1 MITRISLQNT
11 ATFGNETQTMDKL
24 KKLNFV
30 FGSNGSGKTTISRVL
45 RSPEQYPNC
54 TVEWENGSAFP
65 CKVYNSDFVAENF
78 KDDSDMPGIFTL
90 GKEELETKEKIR
102 ELEKQIHE
110 LDLERTKKSNT
121 LKGADGKSGKEAELV
136 AFEKKYTDIFWSR
149 KQRFDSS
156 SLRDGMEGFLNS
168 KTNFQKQ
175 LLQQAVSN
183 KEPLFSREELSNRAK
198 IAFGEKPMVLPEIS
212 LPNFTKFLELSRSP
226 ILKRKIVGK
235 EDIDIS
241 ALIKKLNNSDWV
253 KAGMTYLDRSDGV
266 CPFCQGKIQDNLKEK
281 LDQYFDETYLTNIKK
296 VDEIISQYDASSSQ
310 LLNQLNF
317 ILQQNADFMDV
328 ETFKASLQLLE
339 NVIDNNKQLLL
350 SKKANPSMPVE
361 LLEYGNLPEE
371 LVNLVRESNCKIQ
384 EHNIMVSQLGK
395 EQALL
400 KKQIWRFIVNDAS
413 FDIAAYR
420 KGKKKL
426 EDEIAS
432 LNTEIREGLAQKRG
446 LETDIKNL
454 QAALTSVIPTKDL
467 INEWLEEFG
476 FTGFRLEV
484 GSDEHSYGLVR
495 NDGTPVN
502 KTLSEGEKNFVTF
515 LYFYALLKGSQDDS
529 GITSEQVVVIDD
541 PVSSMDSEV
550 LFVVSTLVRDL
561 YESIYYGLSNI
572 RQLFVLSH
580 NLYFYK
586 EVTFNQS
593 LDKKIPKQMNYWTIR
608 KYKGISKINWNN
620 DNPVQSTYEILWHD
634 VKYASDHQDEVSSNS
649 LQNTMR
655 RILEHYYK
663 YYGGI
668 SLNKLP
674 DKMDKNHRWIVK
686 TLLAWANDGSHSK
699 FDDICCAPL
708 QQNSVSLY
716 LEAFRLIFEEMG
728 HLAHYNMMMG
738 IPEEK

>member
-11 ATFGNETQTMDKL
+11 ATFGNEAQTMDKL

-45 RSPEQYPNC
+45 RSPEQYQNC
-54 TVEWENGSAFP
+54 NVAWENGSVFP

-102 ELEKQIHE
+102 ELEKKIRE
-110 LDLERTKKSNT
+110 LDSERTRKSNT
-121 LKGADGKSGKEAELV
+121 LKGADGKGGKEAELA

-149 KQRFDSS
+149 KQRYDSS

-183 KEPLFSREELSNRAK
+183 KEQLCSFEELSSRSK
-198 IAFGEKPMVLPEIS
+198 TAFGEKPMVLSEIS
-212 LPNFTKFLELSRSP
+212 LPNFTKFLELSCSP
-226 ILKRKIVGK
+226 ILKKKIVGK
-235 EDIDIS
+235 EDIDVS
-241 ALIKKLNNSDWV
+241 ELIKKLNNSDWV
-253 KAGMTYLDRSDGV
+253 KAGMTYLDRSDGI

-281 LDQYFDETYLTNIKK
+281 LNQYFDETYLANIK
-296 VDEIISQYDASSSQ
+296 EINNIISHYDASSSQ
-310 LLNQLNF
+310 LLNHLDS
-317 ILQQNADFMDV
+317 ILQQNEDFMDA
-328 ETFKASLQLLE
+328 ETFKASLQLLK
-339 NVIDNNKQLLL
+339 NVINNNKKLLL
-350 SKKANPSMPVE
+350 SKKENPSMPIE

-371 LVNLVRESNCKIQ
+371 LVNLVKESNCKIR

-395 EQALL
+395 EQTLL
-400 KKQIWRFIVNDAS
+400 KKQIWRFIASDAS
-413 FDIAAYR
+413 SDIAAYR

-426 EDEIAS
+426 EDEIAA
-432 LNTEIREGLAQKRG
+432 LNTEIKGILVQKSR

-529 GITSEQVVVIDD
+529 GMTSEQVVVIDD
-541 PVSSMDSEV
+541 PVSSMDSDV
-550 LFVVSTLVRDL
+550 LFIVSTLIRRLVWDMSEN
-561 YESIYYGLSNI
+561 ESKIQ
-572 RQLFVLSH
+572 QLFIETH
-580 NLYFYK
+580 NIYFHK
-586 EVTFNQS
+586 EVS
-593 LDKKIPKQMNYWTIR
+593 LDRNFPKGMKAKTTFWTVQ
-608 KYKGISKINWNN
+608 KNHNTSFVNFCKS
-620 DNPVQSTYEILWHD
+620 NPVKSTYEMLWD
-634 VKYASDHQDEVSSNS
+634 TVSSISEDPS
-649 LQNTMR
+649 LGDQTSIQNTMR
-655 RILEHYYK
+655 RILEHYFSV
-663 YYGGI
+663 YGDI
-668 SLNKLP
+668 PLNELPMKLDAKDRPIARSLLS
-674 DKMDKNHRWIVK
+674 WI
-686 TLLAWANDGSHSK
+686 NDGSHSS
-699 FDDICCAPL
+699 FDDFYYTPPIADG
-708 QQNSVSLY
+708 VERY
-716 LEAFRLIFEEMG
+716 LSIFKAIFEKTG
-728 HLAHYNMMMG
+728 HIAHYNMMMD
-738 IPEEK
+738 IQEEN

>member
-413 FDIAAYR
+413 SDIAAYR

-593 LDKKIPKQMNYWTIR
+593 LDKKY
-608 KYKGISKINWNN
+608 
-620 DNPVQSTYEILWHD
+620 
-634 VKYASDHQDEVSSNS
+634 
-649 LQNTMR
+649 QN
-655 RILEHYYK
+655 K
-663 YYGGI
+663 
-668 SLNKLP
+668 
-674 DKMDKNHRWIVK
+674 
-686 TLLAWANDGSHSK
+686 
-699 FDDICCAPL
+699 
-708 QQNSVSLY
+708 
-716 LEAFRLIFEEMG
+716 
-728 HLAHYNMMMG
+728 
-738 IPEEK
+738 

>member
-1 MITRISLQNT
+1 MIARISLQNT

-45 RSPEQYPNC
+45 RSPERYPNC

-102 ELEKQIHE
+102 ELEKQIRE
-110 LDLERTKKSNT
+110 LDSERTKKSNT
-121 LKGADGKSGKEAELV
+121 LKGADGKSGKEDELA

-168 KTNFQKQ
+168 KTNFRKQ
-175 LLQQAVSN
+175 LLQQAMSN
-183 KEPLFSREELSNRAK
+183 KEQLCSFEELSSRAK
-198 IAFGEKPMVLPEIS
+198 VAFGEKPMVLPEIS

-226 ILKRKIVGK
+226 ILKKKIVGK

-241 ALIKKLNNSDWV
+241 VLIKKLNNSDWV

-281 LDQYFDETYLTNIKK
+281 LDRYFDETYLANIKE

-310 LLNQLNF
+310 LLNQLDS
-317 ILQQNADFMDV
+317 ILQQNADFMDA

-339 NVIDNNKQLLL
+339 NVIGNNKQLLL

-413 FDIAAYR
+413 SDIAAYR

-426 EDEIAS
+426 EDEIAA
-432 LNTEIREGLAQKRG
+432 LNAEIREGLAQKRG

-529 GITSEQVVVIDD
+529 GMTSEQVVVIDD
-541 PVSSMDSEV
+541 PVSSMDSDV
-550 LFVVSTLVRDL
+550 LFVISTLIRRLVWDMSND
-561 YESIYYGLSNI
+561 ESKIQ
-572 RQLFVLSH
+572 QLFIETH
-580 NLYFYK
+580 NIYFHK
-586 EVTFNQS
+586 EVS
-593 LDKKIPKQMNYWTIR
+593 LDRNFPKGMKAKTTFWTVQ
-608 KYKGISKINWNN
+608 KNHNISFVNFCKS
-620 DNPVQSTYEILWHD
+620 NPVKSTYEMLWD
-634 VKYASDHQDEVSSNS
+634 IVSGVSENPS
-649 LQNTMR
+649 SGDQTSIQNTMR
-655 RILEHYYK
+655 RILEHYFSV
-663 YYGGI
+663 YGDI
-668 SLNKLP
+668 PLNELPMKLDVKDRPIAKSLLS
-674 DKMDKNHRWIVK
+674 WV
-686 TLLAWANDGSHSK
+686 NDGSHSS
-699 FDDICCAPL
+699 FDDFYYTPPIADG
-708 QQNSVSLY
+708 VERY
-716 LEAFRLIFEEMG
+716 LSIFKAIFEKTG
-728 HLAHYNMMMG
+728 HIAHYNMMMD
-738 IPEEK
+738 IQEEN

>member
-1 MITRISLQNT
+1 MIARISLQNT
-11 ATFGNETQTMDKL
+11 ATFGNETQAMDKL

-90 GKEELETKEKIR
+90 GKEELETKERIR
-102 ELEKQIHE
+102 ELEKQIRE
-110 LDLERTKKSNT
+110 LDSERTKKLNT
-121 LKGADGKSGKEAELV
+121 LKGTDGKGGKEAELA
-136 AFEKKYTDIFWSR
+136 AFEKKYTEMFWSR

-168 KTNFQKQ
+168 KINFQKQ
-175 LLQQAVSN
+175 LLQQAMSN
-183 KEPLFSREELSNRAK
+183 KEQLCSFEELSSRAK
-198 IAFGEKPMVLPEIS
+198 VAFDEKPMVLPEIS

-226 ILKRKIVGK
+226 ILKKKIVGK

-281 LDQYFDETYLTNIKK
+281 LDGYFDETYLANIKE

-310 LLNQLNF
+310 LLNQLDS
-317 ILQQNADFMDV
+317 ILQQNTDFMDA
-328 ETFKASLQLLE
+328 ETFKDSLQLLE
-339 NVIDNNKQLLL
+339 NVIDNNKQLLQ

-413 FDIAAYR
+413 SDIAAYR

-426 EDEIAS
+426 EDEIAA
-432 LNTEIREGLAQKRG
+432 LKAEIREAVAQKRG
-446 LETDIKNL
+446 LEIDIKNL
-454 QAALTSVIPTKDL
+454 QATLTSVIPTKDL

-515 LYFYALLKGSQDDS
+515 LYFYALLKGSQDNS
-529 GITSEQVVVIDD
+529 GMTSEQVVVIDD

-561 YESIYYGLSNI
+561 YESLCNGSSNI
-572 RQLFVLSH
+572 RQMFILSH

-586 EVTFNQS
+586 EVTFSQS
-593 LDKKIPKQMNYWTIR
+593 LPKKVKPEMNYWTIR
-608 KYKGISKINWNN
+608 KYKGISKINWNK
-620 DNPVQSTYEILWHD
+620 DNPVQSTYEILWQD
-634 VKYASDHQDEVSSNS
+634 VKYASEHPDEVSSNS

-663 YYGGI
+663 YYGDI
-668 SLNKLP
+668 SLNRLP
-674 DKMDKNHRWIVK
+674 DNVNGKYRWVVK

-699 FDDICCAPL
+699 FDDICCAPI
-708 QQNSVSLY
+708 QQNSISLY
-716 LEAFRLIFEEMG
+716 LEAFRMVFEEMG
-728 HLAHYNMMMG
+728 HLAHYNMMMR
-738 IPEEK
+738 IPEEN

>member
-1 MITRISLQNT
+1 M
-11 ATFGNETQTMDKL
+11 
-24 KKLNFV
+24 
-30 FGSNGSGKTTISRVL
+30 
-45 RSPEQYPNC
+45 
-54 TVEWENGSAFP
+54 
-65 CKVYNSDFVAENF
+65 
-78 KDDSDMPGIFTL
+78 
-90 GKEELETKEKIR
+90 
-102 ELEKQIHE
+102 
-110 LDLERTKKSNT
+110 
-121 LKGADGKSGKEAELV
+121 
-136 AFEKKYTDIFWSR
+136 
-149 KQRFDSS
+149 
-156 SLRDGMEGFLNS
+156 
-168 KTNFQKQ
+168 
-175 LLQQAVSN
+175 
-183 KEPLFSREELSNRAK
+183 
-198 IAFGEKPMVLPEIS
+198 
-212 LPNFTKFLELSRSP
+212 
-226 ILKRKIVGK
+226 KRKIVGK

-371 LVNLVRESNCKIQ
+371 LVNLARESNCKIQ

-413 FDIAAYR
+413 SDIAAYR

-426 EDEIAS
+426 EDEIAA

-446 LETDIKNL
+446 LEADIKNL
-454 QAALTSVIPTKDL
+454 QAAWTSVIPTKDL

-561 YESIYYGLSNI
+561 YESIYYGSSNI